1 MNAPIKKK
9 LLSVREVAQ
18 LLGVSERYIYN
29 RVHLKAER
37 KFPIKPKRIG
47 RLIPQKPSLSVKLT
61 KEVRYGK
68 SKKTK
73 NQKADA
79 GYPNEKL

>member
-18 LLGVSERYIYN
+18 LLGVSKRYIYN
-29 RVHLKAER
+29 RVHRRAER

-47 RLIPQKPSLSVKLT
+47 RLIPQKT
-61 KEVRYGK
+61 NFIC
-68 SKKTK
+68 KTNK
-73 NQKADA
+73 GGTIWEKQKD
-79 GYPNEKL
+79 